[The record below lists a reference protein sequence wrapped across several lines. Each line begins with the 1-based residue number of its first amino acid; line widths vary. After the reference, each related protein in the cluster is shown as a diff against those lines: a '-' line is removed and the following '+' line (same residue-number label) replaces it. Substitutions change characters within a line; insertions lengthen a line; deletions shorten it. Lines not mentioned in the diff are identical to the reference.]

1 MLEELLGRIDWCKYC
16 DDSAGRKRTNHLG
29 TSENTLNI
37 SLILLNPLGNEW
49 NTVANIV
56 SVVSSLLIGRPMSF
70 NKVHFIGAV
79 FPSLCFN
86 GVIKTN

>member
-37 SLILLNPLGNEW
+37 SFILLNPLGR
-49 NTVANIV
+49 A
-56 SVVSSLLIGRPMSF
+56 
-70 NKVHFIGAV
+70 
-79 FPSLCFN
+79 PSLTTTLMSEYRRIP
-86 GVIKTN
+86 VSE